1 MDNKEYI
8 SEFEELLKIKDF
20 HNNKKMKMAFDC
32 TYEKIAKS
40 IKEEYTQNISE
51 KINRWVSVTHVQYFK
66 DTKCI
71 RYYFQAKMLYRD
83 GFYEAAI
90 ILSRSISEMIC
101 YDLLSKTSHPFG
113 DLDSLDIPMFRTFV
127 DFLVIPKE
135 IEKNDFDAQI
145 IKKIDDLN
153 IRNLL
158 KSSYLLDKQNNKY
171 YYKIENGKGKSNL
184 KRIIEAINFV
194 GFTKTDNFSIDTR
207 QILHNLYDIG
217 NLYVHSKK
225 SKNTPQK
232 DSYECLNMLAHILS
246 DIYGLKSGITELT
259 GKNIKSGYTD
269 FPDICQ
275 GMNFA
280 FEVAINPEDA
290 YRIYCNIPNRI
301 YFDKLFKSVGT
312 WIGEW
317 ENERKEI
324 TKGILTFSLR
334 TPEHLVAN
342 IKYERDKME
351 IIEELEI
358 KLFDNYIH
366 LIGFDEKDMK
376 HRKGKHIYFELHF
389 FKENLLLGENI
400 EFSGK
405 VIFERKS

>member
-1 MDNKEYI
+1 
-8 SEFEELLKIKDF
+8 
-20 HNNKKMKMAFDC
+20 
-32 TYEKIAKS
+32 
-40 IKEEYTQNISE
+40 
-51 KINRWVSVTHVQYFK
+51 
-66 DTKCI
+66 
-71 RYYFQAKMLYRD
+71 
-83 GFYEAAI
+83 
-90 ILSRSISEMIC
+90 
-101 YDLLSKTSHPFG
+101 
-113 DLDSLDIPMFRTFV
+113 
-127 DFLVIPKE
+127 
-135 IEKNDFDAQI
+135 
-145 IKKIDDLN
+145 
-153 IRNLL
+153 
-158 KSSYLLDKQNNKY
+158 
-171 YYKIENGKGKSNL
+171 
-184 KRIIEAINFV
+184 
-194 GFTKTDNFSIDTR
+194 
-207 QILHNLYDIG
+207 
-217 NLYVHSKK
+217 
-225 SKNTPQK
+225 
-232 DSYECLNMLAHILS
+232 
-246 DIYGLKSGITELT
+246 
-259 GKNIKSGYTD
+259 
-269 FPDICQ
+269 
-275 GMNFA
+275 MNYA

-290 YRIYCNIPNRI
+290 YRIFCNIPNRI

-376 HRKGKHIYFELHF
+376 HRKGKHIYFELHL